1 VRALSALPGGIG
13 GAWPGP
19 RGENDALCRMGGAG
33 PGLFNVGQWYG
44 PGVDVEGAVGDLL
57 GQCGQFG
64 EDFAS
69 GDGALPAAYDREVGG
84 AERG

>member
-1 VRALSALPGGIG
+1 
-13 GAWPGP
+13 
-19 RGENDALCRMGGAG
+19 MGGAV

-57 GQCGQFG
+57 GQRGQFG

-69 GDGALPAAYDREVGG
+69 GD
-84 AERG
+84 